1 VHASWFL
8 QQPCAKQ
15 RVLITV
21 VDMQEK
27 HPMKNQ
33 LCRIALSGLLATGL
47 TLGTAAAFAQ
57 QDSPA
62 APDASAQQ
70 PGNGGGRMGRMQMSP
85 DERLAQMTKRYDLS
99 ADQQTQIKPIL
110 ADSQQQMTA
119 LRGDSSM
126 SREDKMTKMMS
137 IREASNTKI
146 SAILNDSQKQ
156 KFADDQQKMQQRMMQ
171 RGGGAPAGA
180 PPAQ

>member
-1 VHASWFL
+1 
-8 QQPCAKQ
+8 
-15 RVLITV
+15 
-21 VDMQEK
+21 
-27 HPMKNQ
+27 MKNQ

-57 QDSPA
+57 QDSSA

-70 PGNGGGRMGRMQMSP
+70 PANGGGRMGRMQMTP

-110 ADSQQQMTA
+110 ADTQQQMMA
-119 LRGDSSM
+119 LRQDSSL

-137 IREASNTKI
+137 IRDASNTKI

-156 KFADDQQKMQQRMMQ
+156 KFTEDQQKMQQRMMQ

>member
-1 VHASWFL
+1 
-8 QQPCAKQ
+8 
-15 RVLITV
+15 
-21 VDMQEK
+21 MQEK

-57 QDSPA
+57 DSPA

-70 PGNGGGRMGRMQMSP
+70 PGHGRMGRQPMTP
-85 DERLAQMTKRYDLS
+85 DEQVARMTKRYDLS
-99 ADQQTQIKPIL
+99 ADQQTQIKPIV

-119 LRGDSSM
+119 LRQDSSM
-126 SREDKMTKMMS
+126 SREDKMAKMKS
-137 IREASNTKI
+137 IREDSSTKI
-146 SAILNDSQKQ
+146 QAILNDSQKQ
-156 KFADDQQKMQQRMMQ
+156 KFAEDQQRMQERMMQ
-171 RGGGAPAGA
+171 RGGGSPGA